1 MKLELYRINSQK
13 DSTLGTLFVSTDAG
27 KEYLCFTLE
36 DEAREI
42 KVMAETRIPA
52 GTYQICLRE
61 FGGHHTKY
69 SHRFQ
74 TIHVGMLWLQDVPN
88 FKHILIHCGNTD
100 DDTGGCLLLGYGTK
114 RTSNGNYSITHS
126 TQAYMDVYPAIAK
139 ELTEGNE
146 VTIKIIDFDEGHTF
160 LGEQD

>member
-1 MKLELYRINSQK
+1 MKLELYRINSQD
-13 DSTLGTLFVSTDAG
+13 DSTLGTLFISKDTE

-36 DEAREI
+36 DEFRED

-61 FGGHHTKY
+61 FGGHHRRY

-74 TIHVGMLWLQDVPN
+74 GIHEGMLWLQDVPE
-88 FKHILIHCGNTD
+88 FTDILIHCGNTD
-100 DDTGGCLLLGYGTK
+100 DDTAGCLLLGYGTK
-114 RTSNGNYSITHS
+114 RVGDGNYTITHS

-139 ELTEGNE
+139 ELKEGNE

-160 LGEQD
+160 LGQ